1 MSDWTIASARQNF
14 SSLLEACR
22 EGIQPIYRRHQLIAA
37 VVDVATYERL
47 QAQANKRPTL
57 ADSFRELRQIL
68 LNGHADTAE
77 LATLPRIDRHNAFI
91 DVLGD

>member
-1 MSDWTIASARQNF
+1 MSEWTVASARQNF

-37 VVDVATYERL
+37 MVNVATYERL
-47 QAQANKRPTL
+47 QAQSNQRPTL
-57 ADSFRELRQIL
+57 ADSFRELRHIL
-68 LNGHADTAE
+68 AKEAADSAE
-77 LATLPRIDRHNAFI
+77 LATLPRINRHNAFL

>member
-14 SSLLEACR
+14 SSLLDACR

-68 LNGHADTAE
+68 AQEPADTAE
-77 LATLPRIDRHNAFI
+77 LATLPRLDRHNAFL